1 MNENLLQVLESMGLK
16 PKEASVYL
24 ALLELSRGTVS
35 QIAKISG
42 LKRPTIYVALEKL
55 IKDGYITQLPEK
67 KINQYQALNPLVIL
81 QEKKALLKNF
91 SEILP
96 LFQTLH
102 NKGKSRPRIHY
113 IENRKGIWNIYEEI
127 NYAKEAFF
135 ISSYRKIEKYFPGAV
150 QGWIHGYKYGHYKV
164 ICRHLIPDHPEEKKL
179 GKEFKKVNQKVR
191 FLPGVEKY
199 DMDFTVYDDK
209 LAITSLEEEP
219 FMVLIQSESLVDSIK
234 PIFETAW
241 QAGKP
246 V

>member
-1 MNENLLQVLESMGLK
+1 MNENLSLVLESMGLR
-16 PKEASVYL
+16 PKEAGVYL

-55 IKDGYITQLPEK
+55 IEDGYITQLPEK
-67 KINQYQALNPLVIL
+67 KINQYQALDPLVIL
-81 QEKKALLKNF
+81 QAKRILLKNF

-102 NKGKSRPRIHY
+102 NKGKLRPRIHY
-113 IENRKGIWNIYEEI
+113 IETKKGIWNIYEEI
-127 NYAKEAFF
+127 NFAKEAFF

-150 QGWIHGYKYGHYKV
+150 QKWIYGYKHGHYKV
-164 ICRHLIPDHPEEKKL
+164 VCRHLVPDHPEEKRL
-179 GKEFKKVNQKVR
+179 GKEFKKVNQKVK
-191 FLPGVEKY
+191 FLPGVDKF
-199 DMDFTVYDDK
+199 DMDFTIYDDK
-209 LAITSLEEEP
+209 LAITSLEEEL
-219 FMVLIQSESLVDSIK
+219 FMVLMESESLVNSIR

-241 QAGKP
+241 QAGKS